1 MLTIRDTSVK
11 TQNQRPGEFFNKLSP
26 AALRDLES
34 MEFPTQYQPGQLLF
48 SEKGIPSGIFIL
60 LSGEVKLSI
69 NSSEGKRLILS
80 IAKAG
85 EVLGLSS
92 VLSGLPS
99 EMTAEILHPSRIAVI
114 ERDQFIGFM
123 ARHPEVYQ
131 IVTQELSLQ
140 YKVACEQL
148 RTVALS
154 GSAPEKLARLLLEW
168 SENGQKTE
176 AGTRFVFFAY
186 PRRDWRVSRGLTRNS
201 NPHAFN
207 LQELR
212 SPVAR
217 FGVTS
222 VIWRTRRAPE
232 SGSQGRSTKQAYRY
246 RARCNRQCAESLL
259 LPRL

>member
-1 MLTIRDTSVK
+1 MLTMHETTAKV
-11 TQNQRPGEFFNKLSP
+11 QNQRPGEFFKKISP

-34 MEFPTQYQPGQLLF
+34 MEFPTLYQPGVLLF
-48 SEKGIPSGIFIL
+48 SEKGAPNGIFIVV
-60 LSGEVKLSI
+60 SGEVKLSI

-99 EMTAEILHPSRIAVI
+99 EMTAEVLYPSRIAVI
-114 ERDQFIGFM
+114 ERDQFLAFM
-123 ARHPEVYQ
+123 SRHPEVYQ
-131 IVTQELSLQ
+131 VVTQELSLQ

-176 AGTRFVFFAY
+176 AGTRFRFSLTHEEIGEFIGASRETVTRTLSTFKS
-186 PRRDWRVSRGLTRNS
+186 RRLV
-201 NPHAFN
+201 AFHGSILEIPSKVA
-207 LQELR
+207 LQH
-212 SPVAR
+212 VA
-217 FGVTS
+217 GM
-222 VIWRTRRAPE
+222 
-232 SGSQGRSTKQAYRY
+232 
-246 RARCNRQCAESLL
+246 
-259 LPRL
+259 